1 MMQMAAE
8 KCNIFMLMNWVKNLG
23 APQNELSPQ
32 GYVECEGVQY
42 ER

>member
-1 MMQMAAE
+1 MTQTVAE
-8 KCNIFMLMNWVKNLG
+8 KCNVCHAYELKNLG